1 MFRWEKNG
9 NFRILG
15 RSGDVLRPCM
25 AQPFTIGDAPVGD
38 VELDILDSRWPW
50 PDDQGTNG
58 SRPSWMG
65 AIPGKGHLR
74 LAPHHYG
81 LADCPQQAPKKAPR
95 ITELQQKLNREK

>member
-9 NFRILG
+9 NFRILVG
-15 RSGDVLRPCM
+15 GSDVLRPCM
-25 AQPFTIGDAPVGD
+25 AQPPPGKNMLGSN
-38 VELDILDSRWPW
+38 VEMDILDSRWPW

-58 SRPSWMG
+58 SRLSWMG

-81 LADCPQQAPKKAPR
+81 LADCPQQAPKKAPC